1 MFESINSKNINF
13 IILVLVCVML
23 LFAYRLH
30 MVSPEATAWRGLFA
44 TSTGIMLLIAIF
56 NYSRLLKITEAP
68 TSTIA
73 SAAQGYIELHGVAS
87 TKKPFKTPY
96 HNIPC
101 VWYRAYVY
109 ANRIDPETKEFDKK
123 LLSFTESKQV
133 FQLRDESGECAV
145 NPQGA
150 EVIFMEKR
158 TQIKNEHRY
167 VEEYLP
173 SGKSLYLLGHL
184 DTLHHYNTT
193 EAIDKDTT
201 DLIVSWKK
209 NPSKLLA
216 RFDQDYSGQIDMDE
230 WEVARKQARQEVEAR
245 HAMLAHNQEV
255 TLAKPKNGQLFLISA
270 LSPQALRQ
278 QYRRWSLINL
288 LVFTILLI
296 AFIKIS

>member
-13 IILVLVCVML
+13 IILTLVSVML
-23 LFAYRLH
+23 LIAYRLH
-30 MVSPEATAWRGLFA
+30 IVSPQATAWRGLFA
-44 TSTGIMLLIAIF
+44 SATGFTLLIAIF

-73 SAAQGYIELHGVAS
+73 SAAQGYIELHGVAT
-87 TKKPFKTPY
+87 TKTPFRTPY

-101 VWYRAYVY
+101 VWYRAYAY
-109 ANRIDPETKEFDKK
+109 ANRIDPETKEFDKR
-123 LLSFTESKQV
+123 LLSFTESKEV
-133 FQLRDESGECAV
+133 FQLRDESGECSV
-145 NPQGA
+145 NPEGA

-173 SGKSLYLLGHL
+173 YGKSLYLLGHL

-193 EAIDKDTT
+193 AAVDKDTA
-201 DLIVSWKK
+201 DLLVSWKK

-245 HAMLAHNQEV
+245 HQMLVQHQAL

-288 LVFTILLI
+288 AVFTLLLI

>member
-1 MFESINSKNINF
+1 M
-13 IILVLVCVML
+13 ML
-23 LFAYRLH
+23 LIAYRLH
-30 MVSPEATAWRGLFA
+30 MVSPETLAWRGIFA
-44 TSTGIMLLIAIF
+44 SATGLTLLIAIF

-87 TKKPFKTPY
+87 TKKPLKTPY

-109 ANRIDPETKEFDKK
+109 ANRVDPETKEVDKG

-133 FQLRDESGECAV
+133 FQLRDESGECSV
-145 NPQGA
+145 NPEGA

-158 TQIKNEHRY
+158 TQIKNDHRY

-173 SGKSLYLLGHL
+173 AGISLYLLGHL

-193 EAIDKDTT
+193 EAIDKDTK
-201 DLIVSWKK
+201 DLLVSWKK
-209 NPSKLLA
+209 NPSRLLA

-230 WEVARKQARQEVEAR
+230 WELARKMARQEVEAN
-245 HAMLAHNQEV
+245 HQMLAHTQEV

-270 LSPQALRQ
+270 LSPQALRN
-278 QYRRWSLINL
+278 QYRRWSLIHL
-288 LVFTILLI
+288 IVFIVLLI

>member
-1 MFESINSKNINF
+1 MH
-13 IILVLVCVML
+13 V
-23 LFAYRLH
+23 
-30 MVSPEATAWRGLFA
+30 VSPETNAWRGLFA
-44 TSTGIMLLIAIF
+44 SATGLTFLIAIF

-101 VWYRAYVY
+101 VWFRAYAY
-109 ANRIDPETKEFDKK
+109 ANRVDPETKEFDKR

-133 FQLRDESGECAV
+133 FQLNDESGECSV
-145 NPQGA
+145 NPEGA

-158 TQIKNEHRY
+158 TQIKNDHRY

-173 SGKSLYLLGHL
+173 SGKSIYLLGHL
-184 DTLHHYNTT
+184 DTLHHYRTT
-193 EAIDKDTT
+193 EAIDKDTA
-201 DLIVSWKK
+201 DLLVSWKK
-209 NPSKLLA
+209 NPSRLLA

-230 WEVARKQARQEVEAR
+230 WEVARKQARLEVEAR
-245 HAMLAHNQEV
+245 HQMLAHNQEL
-255 TLAKPKNGQLFLISA
+255 TLAKPQNGQLFLISA

-288 LVFTILLI
+288 AVFTALLI

>member
-13 IILVLVCVML
+13 IVLVFVCAML
-23 LFAYRLH
+23 LIAYKLQL
-30 MVSPEATAWRGLFA
+30 VSPETLAWRGLFTSA
-44 TSTGIMLLIAIF
+44 TGLTLLIAVF

-68 TSTIA
+68 TSSIA

-101 VWYRAYVY
+101 VWFRAYAY
-109 ANRIDPETKEFDKK
+109 ANRVDPETKKVDKR

-133 FQLRDESGECAV
+133 FQLRDESGECSV
-145 NPQGA
+145 NPEGA

-158 TQIKNEHRY
+158 TQVKNDHRY

-173 SGKSLYLLGHL
+173 SGKLLYLLGHL

-193 EAIDKDTT
+193 ETIDKDTAN
-201 DLIVSWKK
+201 LLVSWKK
-209 NPSKLLA
+209 NPSKLRA
-216 RFDQDYSGQIDMDE
+216 RFDRDYSGQIDMDE
-230 WEVARKQARQEVEAR
+230 WEVARQQARQEVEAS
-245 HAMLAHNQEV
+245 HQMLSDNQEV

-278 QYRRWSLINL
+278 QYRRWSLIHL
-288 LVFTILLI
+288 IVFIILLI

>member
-13 IILVLVCVML
+13 IILILVSVML
-23 LFAYRLH
+23 VFAYRMH
-30 MVSPEATAWRGLFA
+30 VVSPETNAWRGLFGSA
-44 TSTGIMLLIAIF
+44 TAFTLFIAIF
-56 NYSRLLKITEAP
+56 NYARLLKITEAP

-101 VWYRAYVY
+101 VWFRAYAY
-109 ANRIDPETKEFDKK
+109 ANRVDPETKEVDKR
-123 LLSFTESKQV
+123 LLSFTESKEV
-133 FQLRDESGECAV
+133 FQLRDESGECSV
-145 NPQGA
+145 NPEDA

-173 SGKSLYLLGHL
+173 SGKSIYLLGHL

-193 EAIDKDTT
+193 QAIDKDTT
-201 DLIVSWKK
+201 DLLVSWKK
-209 NPSKLLA
+209 NPSRLLA

-230 WEVARKQARQEVEAR
+230 WEVARKQARLEVEAR
-245 HAMLAHNQEV
+245 HQMLAHNQEL

-288 LVFTILLI
+288 AVFTALLI
-296 AFIKIS
+296 AFIKIT